1 MKYFLFECK
10 KMLKKKSI
18 WVAMIISVV
27 AIAGFYFFNYSV
39 AERMHQVRMLD
50 LENSQID
57 IPEKLAKDRIDL
69 EEAEKAGDSAR
80 ALDLQRGI
88 DIYEKMLENK
98 KFDWDNIIAGN
109 WKAISEKQYEKLNDY
124 VDISKRQNF
133 IVHSIMDQQV
143 SMFTMRASA
152 EERKLVAEIEGE
164 PFIQWDTYIPY
175 HPTMYDN
182 HNGKVLEMWEMSTKR
197 YGKQGFYFLYQV
209 IPYFIIPFII
219 LIGCFVFG
227 NNVSSEATKKKR
239 GMNLYAV
246 LPLKRRQL
254 FFAKYLSGLLFTIL
268 FVLVILSVPL
278 IASLFT
284 SGVGSL
290 QYPVLIYDGPIESPF
305 GFETTFLNEWT
316 DEFHFITLGKYFSTV
331 LLMTVV
337 LVVFMFS
344 IYYLLSLF
352 IKNPTVN
359 AAILLIGTFFGMT
372 VLPKAAFNP
381 FTYVDI
387 HRVVNREFAVAN
399 FNEAITVGNGLIVL
413 GMIGVIAI
421 VLCYIRFRRF
431 VVE

>member
-18 WVAMIISVV
+18 WVAMILSVV
-27 AIAGFYFFNYSV
+27 AIAVFYFFNHSV
-39 AERMHQVRMLD
+39 ADRIHQTRMLD

-57 IPEKLAKDRIDL
+57 YPEKIAQDRIDL
-69 EEAEKAGDSAR
+69 DEAKTAGDSAKV
-80 ALDLQRGI
+80 LDLERGI
-88 DIYEKMLENK
+88 AIYEKMFEEK
-98 KFDWDNIIAGN
+98 KFQWDNIMAGN
-109 WKAISEKQYEKLNDY
+109 WAAISEWQFEQLNNL
-124 VDISKRQNF
+124 VQISTSQNY
-133 IVHSIMDQQV
+133 IAHSIMDQQV

-152 EERKLVAEIEGE
+152 EERKLIAELGVE
-164 PFIQWDTYIPY
+164 PFVQWDYYIPY

-182 HNGKVLEMWEMSTKR
+182 HDGKVLEMWERSTKR

-209 IPYFIIPFII
+209 IPAFIIPFII

-254 FFAKYLSGLLFTIL
+254 FFAKYFSGLLFTL
-268 FVLVILSVPL
+268 AFVLVICCVPL
-278 IASLFT
+278 IFSLFT

-290 QYPVLIYDGPIESPF
+290 QYPVLIYDGPAESPF
-305 GFETTFLNEWT
+305 GFEANILNEWT
-316 DEFHFITLGKYFSTV
+316 DEFHFITLGNYFGTV
-331 LLMTVV
+331 LLMTAV

-352 IKNPTVN
+352 SKNPTVN

-372 VLPKAAFNP
+372 VLPKTAYNP

-399 FNEAITVGNGLIVL
+399 FNEAITVGNGLMVL
-413 GMIGVIAI
+413 GAIGVLAI
-421 VLCYIRFRRF
+421 VLCYLRFRRYI
-431 VVE
+431 VE

>member
-18 WVAMIISVV
+18 WFATILSIV

-39 AERMHQVRMLD
+39 AERIHQVRMLD

-57 IPEKLAKDRIDL
+57 FPEKIKQDRI
-69 EEAEKAGDSAR
+69 EMEKAQEAGDYSKVEEF
-80 ALDLQRGI
+80 QRMI
-88 DIYEKMLENK
+88 TAYENMIEDK
-98 KFDWDNIIAGN
+98 KFDWDNIMAGN
-109 WKAISEKQYEKLNDY
+109 WSAISEKQYEKLNDF
-124 VDISKRQNF
+124 VVISKSQNF

-152 EERKLVAEIEGE
+152 EERKLVAGIEGE
-164 PFIQWDTYIPY
+164 PFVQWDTLTPY
-175 HPTMYDN
+175 HPTMYDS
-182 HNGKVLEMWEMSTKR
+182 HDGKVLEMWEMGTKR
-197 YGKQGFYFLYQV
+197 YGKQGFYFLYQM
-209 IPYFIIPFII
+209 IPAFIIPFII

-254 FFAKYLSGLLFTIL
+254 FFAKYFSGLLFTIL
-268 FVLVILSVPL
+268 FVFIVLCVPL
-278 IASLFT
+278 ISSLFT

-290 QYPVLIYDGPIESPF
+290 QYPVLMYDGPVESIF
-305 GFETTFLNEWT
+305 GFETNILNEWT
-316 DEFHFITLGKYFSTV
+316 DEFHFITLGKYFSIV

-372 VLPKAAFNP
+372 VLPKAPYNP
-381 FTYVDI
+381 FTFVDM
-387 HRVVNREFAVAN
+387 HRVVNREFAIAN
-399 FNEAITVGNGLIVL
+399 FNEAINVGNGLMVL
-413 GMIGVIAI
+413 GVIALVAI
-421 VLCYIRFRRF
+421 VLCYVRFRRY
-431 VVE
+431 VAG

>member
-1 MKYFLFECK
+1 
-10 KMLKKKSI
+10 
-18 WVAMIISVV
+18 MILSVV

-39 AERMHQVRMLD
+39 ADRVHQTRMLD

-57 IPEKLAKDRIDL
+57 IPEKLAQDRIDL
-69 EEAEKAGDSAR
+69 EEAKKAGDSAKV
-80 ALDLQRGI
+80 LDIERGI
-88 DIYEKMLENK
+88 AIYEKMLEDK
-98 KFDWDNIIAGN
+98 TFQWDNIISGN
-109 WKAISEKQYEKLNDY
+109 WAAISEWQFEQLNNL
-124 VDISKRQNF
+124 VQISISQNY
-133 IVHSIMDQQV
+133 IAHSIMDQQV

-152 EERKLVAEIEGE
+152 EERKLVAELGVE
-164 PFIQWDTYIPY
+164 PFVQWDYYIPY
-175 HPTMYDN
+175 HPTMYDK
-182 HNGKVLEMWEMSTKR
+182 HDGKVLEMWERSTKR

-209 IPYFIIPFII
+209 IPAFIIPFII

-254 FFAKYLSGLLFTIL
+254 FFAKYLSGLLFTL
-268 FVLVILSVPL
+268 SFVLIIFCVPL

-290 QYPVLIYDGPIESPF
+290 QYPVLIYDGPVESPF
-305 GFETTFLNEWT
+305 GFETIILNEWT
-316 DEFHFITLGKYFSTV
+316 DAFQFITIGKYFSTV
-331 LLMTVV
+331 LLMTAV
-337 LVVFMFS
+337 LIVFMFS

-372 VLPKAAFNP
+372 VLPKTAYNP

-387 HRVVNREFAVAN
+387 HRVVNREFAVAG
-399 FNEAITVGNGLIVL
+399 FNEAITVGNGLMVL
-413 GMIGVIAI
+413 GAIGVIAI
-421 VLCYIRFRRF
+421 VLCYLRFRRY

>member
-18 WVAMIISVV
+18 WFATILSIV

-39 AERMHQVRMLD
+39 AERIHQVRMLD

-57 IPEKLAKDRIDL
+57 FPEKIKQDRI
-69 EEAEKAGDSAR
+69 EMEKAQEAGDYSKVEEF
-80 ALDLQRGI
+80 QRMI
-88 DIYEKMLENK
+88 TAYENMIEDK
-98 KFDWDNIIAGN
+98 KFDWDNIMAGN
-109 WKAISEKQYEKLNDY
+109 WSAISEKQYEKLNDF
-124 VDISKRQNF
+124 VVISKSQNF

-152 EERKLVAEIEGE
+152 EERKLVAGIEGE
-164 PFIQWDTYIPY
+164 PFVQWDTLTPY
-175 HPTMYDN
+175 HPTMYDS
-182 HNGKVLEMWEMSTKR
+182 HDGKVLEMWEMGTKR
-197 YGKQGFYFLYQV
+197 YGKQGFYFLYQM
-209 IPYFIIPFII
+209 IPAFIIPFII

-254 FFAKYLSGLLFTIL
+254 FFAKYFSGLLFTIL
-268 FVLVILSVPL
+268 FVFIVLCVPL
-278 IASLFT
+278 ISSLFT

-290 QYPVLIYDGPIESPF
+290 QYPVLMYDGPVESIF
-305 GFETTFLNEWT
+305 GFETNILNEWT
-316 DEFHFITLGKYFSTV
+316 DEFYFITLGKYFSIV

-372 VLPKAAFNP
+372 VLPKAPYNP
-381 FTYVDI
+381 FTYVDM

-399 FNEAITVGNGLIVL
+399 FNEAISVGNGFMVL
-413 GMIGVIAI
+413 GVIALIAI
-421 VLCYIRFRRF
+421 VLCYVRFRRY
-431 VVE
+431 VAG